1 MTPAGLLATVMHAVI
16 PASTGESLL
25 VILLAGDL
33 CTIDR
38 WRENFQSRAAEGRTA
53 NAIAASGHEIRL
65 GANSDHVG
73 QGVWIASDCRGNFAS
88 KQGNGCS
95 PLSGG
100 LLHDTPGLAPVC
112 KFSVQVESRCW
123 FDDLLAKTVGCFCT
137 RQATEFDWRYT
148 SGETQSKEVVGC
160 CLSVAS
166 GSLGGWRW
174 SILIDFNRIGMV
186 FGGRVSCA
194 W

>member
-1 MTPAGLLATVMHAVI
+1 MTRGGLLATVMHAVI

-25 VILLAGDL
+25 VTLLAGNL

-38 WRENFQSRAAEGRTA
+38 WRENFQSKAAGRRTA
-53 NAIAASGHEIRL
+53 NAIAASGHEMRFRP
-65 GANSDHVG
+65 NSDDVV

-88 KQGNGCS
+88 KQGNGCY

-100 LLHDTPGLAPVC
+100 LLHDTTGLVPAC
-112 KFSVQVESRCW
+112 KFSVQLESRCW
-123 FDDLLAKTVGCFCT
+123 FDDHLAKTVGCFCT

-166 GSLGGWRW
+166 GSLGGW
-174 SILIDFNRIGMV
+174 
-186 FGGRVSCA
+186 
-194 W
+194 